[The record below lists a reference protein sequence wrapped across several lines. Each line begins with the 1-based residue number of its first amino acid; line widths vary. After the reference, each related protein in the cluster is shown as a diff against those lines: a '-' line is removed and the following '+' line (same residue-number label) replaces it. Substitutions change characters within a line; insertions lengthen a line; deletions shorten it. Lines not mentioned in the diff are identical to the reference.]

1 MGTFE
6 PDEFILHQENAFATD
21 FLGCNGAGL
30 VCKGDGR
37 QYLQIKFLDVY
48 FRESVDMPA

>member
-6 PDEFILHQENAFATD
+6 PDEFILHQEMHLQLN

-37 QYLQIKFLDVY
+37 QYL
-48 FRESVDMPA
+48 